1 MIYNLFA
8 VHIKI
13 IENERKNMVRKHRK
27 KHVYDSKEL
36 IAKNRFVEEIQKR
49 YSTLDP
55 TQKIIVQ
62 TQTKLRTFRWY
73 RKEKI
78 TPKMQKKKKNQSM
91 DATKKNYFR
100 NAEKYEWVD
109 TEAKRSIA

>member
-1 MIYNLFA
+1 MHRRALYTG
-8 VHIKI
+8 KYG

-62 TQTKLRTFRWY
+62 AQTKLPTFRWY
-73 RKEKI
+73 REEKI
-78 TPKMQKKKKNQSM
+78 SPKMQKKKPINGCHKEELLQ
-91 DATKKNYFR
+91 KCRK
-100 NAEKYEWVD
+100 
-109 TEAKRSIA
+109 I

>member
-62 TQTKLRTFRWY
+62 THTKLPTFRWY
-73 RKEKI
+73 REEKI
-78 TPKMQKKKKNQSM
+78 TPQMQRKKKPINGCHKEELLQ
-91 DATKKNYFR
+91 KCRK
-100 NAEKYEWVD
+100 
-109 TEAKRSIA
+109 I

>member
-78 TPKMQKKKKNQSM
+78 TPKMQKKKNQSM

>member
-13 IENERKNMVRKHRK
+13 TGIENERKNMVRKHRK

-62 TQTKLRTFRWY
+62 AQTKLPTFRWY
-73 RKEKI
+73 REEKI
-78 TPKMQKKKKNQSM
+78 SPKMQKKNQSM

-100 NAEKYEWVD
+100 NAEKYE
-109 TEAKRSIA
+109 

>member
-36 IAKNRFVEEIQKR
+36 IAKNRFVEEIQEIFNIGS
-49 YSTLDP
+49 Y
-55 TQKIIVQ
+55 
-62 TQTKLRTFRWY
+62 TKNY
-73 RKEKI
+73 RANTNKI
-78 TPKMQKKKKNQSM
+78 TNL
-91 DATKKNYFR
+91 
-100 NAEKYEWVD
+100 
-109 TEAKRSIA
+109 

>member
-78 TPKMQKKKKNQSM
+78 TPKMQKKKKPINGCHKEELLQ
-91 DATKKNYFR
+91 KCRK
-100 NAEKYEWVD
+100 
-109 TEAKRSIA
+109 I